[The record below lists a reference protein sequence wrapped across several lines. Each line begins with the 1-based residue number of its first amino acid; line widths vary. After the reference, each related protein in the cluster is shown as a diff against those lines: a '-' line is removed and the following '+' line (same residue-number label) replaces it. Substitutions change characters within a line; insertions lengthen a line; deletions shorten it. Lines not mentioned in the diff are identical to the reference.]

1 MYGHKTEHI
10 MFIREN
16 NVSTRVM
23 KIVDDAEGLSE
34 GEWVLLFNDKV
45 IDHSANV
52 EDMLKLAQDKYPN
65 EKYPKDSIK
74 ISKIFSKIT
83 PRETLLDK

>member
-1 MYGHKTEHI
+1 M
-10 MFIREN
+10 
-16 NVSTRVM
+16 NV
-23 KIVDDAEGLSE
+23 VDDTEELSE

-45 IDHSANV
+45 VDHSANV
-52 EDMLKLAQDKYPN
+52 EDMLKLAQEKYPN
-65 EKYPKDSIK
+65 KKYPKDSIK